1 MADLFED
8 LVYTEQDIISFQN
21 GIPGFEQYRK
31 WVVVKVPEFEPF
43 EWLVNVET
51 RKLRFALIN
60 PMLFMPT
67 YNPRIDKSQVQDLGL
82 EKPEDVLLYAIVT
95 LSKDPAQTTANLLG
109 PVFINR
115 TKRLGKQVILDDDRY
130 SVKERILK

>member
-1 MADLFED
+1 
-8 LVYTEQDIISFQN
+8 
-21 GIPGFEQYRK
+21 
-31 WVVVKVPEFEPF
+31 VVVKVPEFEPF